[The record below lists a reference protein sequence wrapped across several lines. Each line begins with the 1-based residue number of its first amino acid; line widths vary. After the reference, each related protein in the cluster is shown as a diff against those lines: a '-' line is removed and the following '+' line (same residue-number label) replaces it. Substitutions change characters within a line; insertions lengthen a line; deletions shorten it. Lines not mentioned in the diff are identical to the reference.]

1 MPQLLHKRSFEI
13 KKYCKSFYLL
23 GGWDNGLTLK
33 KSKAQGPEKYSHQT
47 SGRERNRKENC
58 PVIVWTKCPCD
69 GHKMYHK
76 HLTLLLR
83 KYISRLAFSHTHISA
98 LSCLSVTRLKGLTVR
113 QRPGIHDLLTFA
125 VVLVFGGEQLT
136 GRRQQIVSDCI
147 N

>member
-1 MPQLLHKRSFEI
+1 
-13 KKYCKSFYLL
+13 
-23 GGWDNGLTLK
+23 
-33 KSKAQGPEKYSHQT
+33 
-47 SGRERNRKENC
+47 
-58 PVIVWTKCPCD
+58 
-69 GHKMYHK
+69 MYHK